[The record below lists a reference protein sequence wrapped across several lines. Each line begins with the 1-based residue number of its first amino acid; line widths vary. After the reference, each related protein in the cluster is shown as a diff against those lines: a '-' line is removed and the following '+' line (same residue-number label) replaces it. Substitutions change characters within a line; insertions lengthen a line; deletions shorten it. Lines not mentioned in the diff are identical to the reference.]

1 MARLKKDGEFQIEGT
16 VRMWLPLQPE
26 EGERLR
32 INPAQEILPEQVW
45 VHVNR
50 DGAEWVVETFS
61 VKGRLYRQ
69 DGVLGSRRAE
79 RLYSGPA
86 NDADFE
92 GPDWLVDILS
102 RDVPWQL
109 FGMAAVDA
117 LLTTVRMPDQFKD
130 YDPQEGLARIRAK
143 AAELAEKED

>member
-1 MARLKKDGEFQIEGT
+1 MARLKTDGDFQVEGT

-32 INPAQEILPEQVW
+32 INLAQEILPEQVW

-50 DGAEWVVETFS
+50 VDAEWVVDTFS
-61 VKGRLYRQ
+61 VKGRLYRK
-69 DGVLGSRRAE
+69 DDRLGTRWAE
-79 RLYSGPA
+79 RLYSGPV
-86 NDADFE
+86 NDEDFE
-92 GPDWLVDILS
+92 GPDWLAEVLN

-109 FGMAAVDA
+109 FGLAAVDA

-143 AAELAEKED
+143 AAEQAARED